1 MEAGSQ
7 IGAYR
12 VAAKVGEGG
21 MGMVWLA
28 EHVMLGRRAALKML
42 HARYTAQPELVTRFF
57 NEARAAAAISDPGI
71 VQIFDFGFHTDGTAY
86 IAMEMLDGEALDRRL
101 DRLHRLGVIEALRI
115 VRQLATSLAAAHER
129 GIIHRDL
136 KPENVFLVRDAE
148 VSGGERAKILDFG
161 IAKLVDARGVKTHTA
176 AVLGTPA
183 FMSPEQCRGSGSVD
197 HRTDIYSLGCL
208 LFTLLAGRP
217 PFVAEGAG
225 ELISMHLREPAPA
238 LSSVMEGMP
247 RDVERLVARCLEKDP
262 GRRYS
267 SAAQLAADIE
277 RILWLPEISTA
288 LTKPLA
294 ESSGSAW
301 ANAAV
306 TTLGRGAREASSA
319 RGRRGRLLWGGA
331 AMAVVG
337 GVLGGVLVE
346 RMALE
351 AQAPSKEPP
360 PPQKAPALALPLP
373 VPKPAIL
380 SEPEPA
386 EPPAPA
392 PAPSK
397 EELLLEL
404 MADGLKRFATWATV
418 NVNAPC
424 PSSKMLGLTQPDPW
438 GNALR
443 VTCSEQPSD
452 EKIGLIS
459 AGEDGRFQSA
469 DDVFSWKLEFDRS
482 YVKGPHWGSRAVRAK
497 PVSRPAIDHLSEIE
511 NIPRER

>member
-1 MEAGSQ
+1 MEVGSQ

-28 EHVMLGRRAALKML
+28 EHVMLGRRAALKTL

-71 VQIFDFGFHTDGTAY
+71 VQIFDFGFHTDGTAF

-101 DRLHRLGVIEALRI
+101 ARLHRLGVTEALRI

-148 VSGGERAKILDFG
+148 VPGGERAKILDFG

-217 PFVAEGAG
+217 PFIAEGAG
-225 ELISMHLREPAPA
+225 ELISMHLREPAPS
-238 LSSVMEGMP
+238 LSSVIEGVP
-247 RDVERLVARCLEKDP
+247 RDVEGMVARCLEKDP

-267 SAAQLAADIE
+267 SAAQLAADVE
-277 RILWLPEISTA
+277 RILSLPEISTA
-288 LTKPLA
+288 LTKPSA
-294 ESSGSAW
+294 ESPGSAW

-306 TTLGRGAREASSA
+306 TTLGRGAREASSV

-331 AMAVVG
+331 AMAVVA
-337 GVLGGVLVE
+337 GGVLVGVLTANRSGTPEAELRVAEESKAVASDMVASKPVE
-346 RMALE
+346 RAVGSDE
-351 AQAPSKEPP
+351 IANETPKQPSET
-360 PPQKAPALALPLP
+360 
-373 VPKPAIL
+373 
-380 SEPEPA
+380 
-386 EPPAPA
+386 
-392 PAPSK
+392 
-397 EELLLEL
+397 ELLVESMREALV
-404 MADGLKRFATWATV
+404 RFAPWAA
-418 NVNAPC
+418 NNAGAPC
-424 PSSKMLGLTQPDPW
+424 PTARMLGLTQRDPW
-438 GNALR
+438 GVEFR
-443 VTCSEQPSD
+443 VTCTDQPANQL
-452 EKIGLIS
+452 IGLVS
-459 AGEDGRFQSA
+459 AGRDGRFA
-469 DDVFSWKLEFDRS
+469 TPDDIGSWELDRS
-482 YVKGPHWGSRAVRAK
+482 VVESVRGPRWRSVVVRPRGAAMRST
-497 PVSRPAIDHLSEIE
+497 PPLWSD
-511 NIPRER
+511 IPKER